1 MNAVPVAPRAA
12 AADDQY
18 SAVVF
23 DGGDVDCFANGFHVV
38 GLYGP
43 LCALAN
49 DSAQNP
55 LFRNDV
61 ACSTINEHVK
71 KNVTFP
77 RIDH

>member
-1 MNAVPVAPRAA
+1 VPPP
-12 AADDQY
+12 DDH

-23 DGGDVDCFANGFHVV
+23 DRGDVDVRNGFRA
-38 GLYGP
+38 GIGR
-43 LCALAN
+43 CALTN

-61 ACSTINEHVK
+61 ACFIINKHVK